1 MGKVFDLDKFKSE
14 GPASPPGR
22 RARQRTEPFVMVP
35 WQWIERTAQ
44 AARSPATLVLME
56 LLYAAWRSKSSTF
69 KLPNVR
75 LKQLGVTRKVKWCVL
90 RDLES
95 GGLITVERRARKT
108 PTITLI
114 GVYSVPWQA

>member
-1 MGKVFDLDKFKSE
+1 
-14 GPASPPGR
+14 
-22 RARQRTEPFVMVP
+22 MVP

-56 LLYAAWRSKSSTF
+56 LLYTAWRSKSSTF
-69 KLPNVR
+69 QLPNVR

-95 GGLITVERRARKT
+95 GGLITVQRRARKT

-114 GVYSVPWQA
+114 GV